1 MDPEHCVE
9 RTLTELDH
17 ARLTRLTRTPA
28 RARRGDEGARA
39 RAHDD
44 GALVPSSTIPS
55 DVVTMRSR
63 VQLREL
69 ETSRR
74 LRLTLSYPADAE
86 PAAGLVSVLSPLGAS
101 LLGLRVGADARWT
114 LPGGEQRAARLEA
127 ILFQP
132 ESSGE
137 YAL

>member
-1 MDPEHCVE
+1 MELDHCVE

-17 ARLTRLTRTPA
+17 ARLTRLTRAAAPP
-28 RARRGDEGARA
+28 RR
-39 RAHDD
+39 DD
-44 GALVPSSTIPS
+44 GSLARTLDDASVVAAPAIPR

-63 VQLREL
+63 VSLRDL

-74 LRLTLSYPADAE
+74 HRVTLCYPEEAE

-101 LLGLRVGADARWT
+101 LLGLRVGEDATWT
-114 LPGGEQRAARLEA
+114 LAGGERRAARVEA

-132 ESSGE
+132 ESSGDF
-137 YAL
+137 AL